1 NIGGT
6 SGITTLTATASGN
19 TVNYTGT
26 TQTVKVTGYSNLI
39 LSGSGTKTL
48 GATTISSNLSIS
60 GTAIASL
67 TGNSTAATLTLG
79 GYGKNNGTWGS
90 TSSSA
95 TNKTNTYF
103 SSTAIVTVSTDTRP
117 ALTIT
122 ANSGNKTYGQTFTT
136 GAGSTNFISSGL
148 LNGETIGSITIAST
162 GAANTAAVG
171 SYTIVPSEATGGT
184 FTASNYNITYIN
196 GTLTVSEAP
205 LTVTASAQS
214 KNYGSTAPTTGT
226 LNTDFT
232 VTGLQNS
239 DAASGATLTYSG
251 SPAGN
256 LATAALGSYTIT
268 PSALTLSSGSASN
281 YSITYN
287 TGTLT
292 VNAAPLTVTAS
303 AQSKNYGTT
312 APTTGTL
319 NTDFTVTGLQ
329 NSDAA
334 SGATLTYSGSPA
346 GNLAT
351 AAVGSYTITPSA
363 LTLSSVSAS
372 NYSITY
378 NTGTL
383 TVNAAPLT
391 VTASAQSKN
400 YGSTAPTTG
409 TLNTDFTVTGLQN
422 SDAASGATLTY
433 SGSPAGNLSTAA
445 VGSYTIT
452 PSALTLS
459 SGSTSNY
466 SITYGTGT
474 LTVNAVTNDW
484 TGGTGNWNT
493 AGNWSL
499 SRVPSSFNDNITVSS
514 GSPTLDVN
522 YTLGTGRTFTISG
535 SGGLIINPTSSLT
548 IAGTANFGGKPVT
561 LKSDSTGTASIG
573 QITGTLSDATNVT
586 VERYIPGITSP
597 AT

>member
-1 NIGGT
+1 NTLTVTTALAGTGGLTQASNATLNIGGT
-6 SGITTLTATASGN
+6 SGITTLTASASGN

-346 GNLAT
+346 GNL
-351 AAVGSYTITPSA
+351 
-363 LTLSSVSAS
+363 
-372 NYSITY
+372 
-378 NTGTL
+378 
-383 TVNAAPLT
+383 
-391 VTASAQSKN
+391 
-400 YGSTAPTTG
+400 
-409 TLNTDFTVTGLQN
+409 
-422 SDAASGATLTY
+422 
-433 SGSPAGNLSTAA
+433 STAA